1 MSLLPPPHFVQI
13 SAICCWVKVL
23 LDLDFGLN
31 PKFHHWFNCR
41 KRTNRETST
50 WEKLLKKDFQCGTT
64 LTMQRCSLGGFLE
77 IRRLLGPGTK
87 IFFNMKEKWRRRS
100 RKTDGRCRRD
110 RKIQWYSSKQLLS
123 ICERFGFVSENYMC
137 EKCDDGFENEA
148 EVMSHIRSV
157 HDKDVRKMFASDA
170 IEHLEADR
178 EYRMWLNAITIQGVF
193 FNCITFS
200 LHFFRIG
207 VRTSLGLC

>member
-1 MSLLPPPHFVQI
+1 
-13 SAICCWVKVL
+13 
-23 LDLDFGLN
+23 
-31 PKFHHWFNCR
+31 
-41 KRTNRETST
+41 
-50 WEKLLKKDFQCGTT
+50 
-64 LTMQRCSLGGFLE
+64 
-77 IRRLLGPGTK
+77 
-87 IFFNMKEKWRRRS
+87 
-100 RKTDGRCRRD
+100 
-110 RKIQWYSSKQLLS
+110 
-123 ICERFGFVSENYMC
+123 MC

-178 EYRMWLNAITIQGVF
+178 EYHMWLNAITIQGVFFNSHTPLAATEKHQQRSLF